1 MRYMIDQ
8 WLGYENNIE
17 ICENESILTGDID
30 LTFKGISITAGK
42 LPFEVRRPQLALAL
56 VTHAP
61 SIPSLFQI

>member
-42 LPFEVRRPQLALAL
+42 LPFEVRRP
-56 VTHAP
+56 
-61 SIPSLFQI
+61 